1 MKRIVVVGI
10 SGAGKTTLAREL
22 SMRLG
27 LPHVELDS
35 IAHRRGFESTPR
47 SQFISEVSEAA
58 SRPEWVIDGNYT
70 SWGTMETLWPRADT
84 FVWLDLPKSVVM
96 RRVLRRTL
104 GRVVRREVLWDGA
117 RERWA
122 NLFDPHPDNNI
133 VLWTWARHAS
143 TREKFES
150 ATADGK
156 WSHATIHRLRSD
168 EDVRRLLS
176 SLEH

>member
-10 SGAGKTTLAREL
+10 SGSGKTTLAREL
-22 SMRLG
+22 SVRLG

-47 SQFISEVSEAA
+47 PQFISEVSEAA
-58 SRPEWVIDGNYT
+58 SLPEWVIDGNYT
-70 SWGTMETLWPRADT
+70 SWGTMEALWPRADT
-84 FVWLDLPKSVVM
+84 FVWPDLPKSVVM

-104 GRVVRREVLWDGA
+104 GRLVRREVLWDGA

-122 NLFDPHPDNNI
+122 NLFDPDPDNNI
-133 VLWTWARHAS
+133 VLWTWARYAS

-150 ATADGK
+150 AIADGA
-156 WSHATIHRLRSD
+156 WSHATVHRLHSED
-168 EDVRRLLS
+168 DVRRLLS